1 MSLLPELKK
10 EKILAIMRGLTR
22 IEADRTAEALFMGG
36 IRFMEVTMNTDGA
49 ADMIASWR
57 KSYDKQA
64 YIGAGTVIDLEQ
76 AKQAVA
82 AGAQFIV
89 SPNLDMEVIQYG
101 LSQGVDV
108 WPGTMTP
115 TEIVQAWKA
124 GAEAVKVFPMA
135 SLGIDYFRE
144 IRAPLDQIPMIITGG
159 VNRHN
164 IQSFIQAGA
173 AAVGMGS
180 HLADKQLIK
189 EGKFD
194 QITEHARQLIELSR
208 S

>member
-173 AAVGMGS
+173 AAVGMGN

>member
-1 MSLLPELKK
+1 
-10 EKILAIMRGLTR
+10 MRGLTR

>member
-1 MSLLPELKK
+1 MSLLSELKK